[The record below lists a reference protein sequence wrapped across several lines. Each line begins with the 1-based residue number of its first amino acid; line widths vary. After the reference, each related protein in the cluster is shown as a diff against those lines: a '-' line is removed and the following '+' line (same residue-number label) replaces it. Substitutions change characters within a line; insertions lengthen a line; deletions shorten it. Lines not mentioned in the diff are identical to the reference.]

1 MEYTKSFKTVIN
13 ETLDRRAIPQH
24 VFSIARNM
32 QKIQELRE
40 RFGFVQNDNKATYR
54 ARLAKHNAQKKTQVT
69 AQDSAQSTAQNN
81 RINNLAS
88 LINRANVA
96 GV

>member
-13 ETLDRRAIPQH
+13 ETLDRRAIPEH
-24 VFSIARNM
+24 VFNFARNM

-40 RFGFVQNDNKATYR
+40 RFGFVQNDSKATYR
-54 ARLAKHNAQKKTQVT
+54 ARLAKHT
-69 AQDSAQSTAQNN
+69 AQSTAQDK